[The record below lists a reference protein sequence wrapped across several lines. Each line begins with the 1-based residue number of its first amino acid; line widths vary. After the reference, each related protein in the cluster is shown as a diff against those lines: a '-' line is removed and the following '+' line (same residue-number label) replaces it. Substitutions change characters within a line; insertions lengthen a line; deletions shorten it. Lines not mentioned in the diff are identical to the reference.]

1 MKKILASILAL
12 TAWPLSGAGTANVRL
27 KEIVTLEGV
36 RDNQLMGYGLVVG
49 LAGTGDRRQTVFST
63 QSLTNLLERMGLTV
77 DPTTIQVKNTA
88 AVMVTATLPPFA
100 QPGSRIDVTIAAI
113 GDAPSLQGGVL
124 LMTGLKAPD
133 GQVYAV
139 AQGSTVLGGFAAGQ
153 GASSASVNHP
163 TVSRIPDG
171 AIVERGSP
179 SVNLG
184 NLIKL
189 QLGHADFAT
198 ASRIAEALNKHFG
211 QVAHAD
217 NPALVSVVLPAEF
230 EKRSTEF
237 VAELEELTIEPDNT
251 SVIVVNER
259 TGTIVM
265 GKNVKIAPVA
275 IMQGNLSVEIQTTM
289 DVSQPAPMSGGTT
302 QVTPQTNVSIKQEAA
317 RNLMLKEGATVEELV
332 RALSAIGSTPRDII
346 SILQNLKSAG
356 ALDADLKVI

>member
-1 MKKILASILAL
+1 MKTILATFLVL
-12 TAWPLSGAGTANVRL
+12 TAWPLTGATGTVRL
-27 KEIVTLEGV
+27 KELITLEGV

-49 LAGTGDRRQTVFST
+49 LAGTGDRRQTQFSA
-63 QSLTNLLERMGLTV
+63 QSVTNLLERMGLTV
-77 DPTTIQVKNTA
+77 DPTSIQVKNTA
-88 AVMVTATLPPFA
+88 AVMVTAILPPFA
-100 QPGSRIDVTIAAI
+100 QPGSRIDVTIAAM
-113 GDAPSLQGGVL
+113 GDSPSLQGGVL
-124 LMTGLKAPD
+124 LMTGLKAAD

-139 AQGSTVLGGFAAGQ
+139 AQGSTVLGGFSAGG
-153 GASSASVNHP
+153 GASSAAVNHP

-171 AIVERGSP
+171 AIVERGAP

-184 NLIKL
+184 NLIRL

-198 ASRIAEALNKHFG
+198 ASRVAEAVNKRFG
-211 QVAHAD
+211 PVAHAD
-217 NPALVSVVLPAEF
+217 NPALISVQLPAEY

-237 VAELEELTIEPDNT
+237 VADLEALTIEPDSA

-265 GKNVKIAPVA
+265 GKNVHIAPVA

-289 DVSQPAPMSGGTT
+289 EVSQPNALSQGTT
-302 QVTPQTNVSIKQEAA
+302 QVVPQTAVSVKQEAA
-317 RNLMLKEGATVEELV
+317 RNIMLKEGATVEELV

-356 ALDADLKVI
+356 ALDAELKVI